1 MLHFIL
7 LSISILLI
15 IVTTTKWKWHPFLA
29 LLFVTVFYGIGTGLP
44 TETILKTINQ
54 GFGGTIGNIGII
66 IIAGLIIGTFLEKSG
81 GAQTLAHFLIRI
93 IGEQRIHWAMGLIGY
108 VVSIPV
114 FADSGFIILNPL
126 NKALTKKAG
135 VSLAGTAIALSMGLL
150 CSHTMVPPTPGP
162 IAAAAI
168 IDADLGQVILY
179 GLMTSLGALTVCI
192 IFAKYMGSKIF
203 IEAMVEETSEDK
215 KENIKAPSIT
225 KSFLP
230 IIVPIVLIVLRS
242 IANYPTL
249 PLGESTLVEI
259 LQFLGNPMIALSI
272 GMLLSFLLPEKFDR
286 AMLGTSGWVGEAL
299 KNAAIIIL
307 ITGAGGAF
315 GKMIQVSGINTII
328 ESNVQQIS
336 IGLLLPFI
344 LSAIIK
350 TAQGSSTVAIITT
363 ASIIMPMLSTLGLDD
378 MTAKAMVVVAIGA
391 GATVVSHANDSFF
404 WVVTQMTNMEV
415 KQGYQLHSA
424 ASAVLGISAIVILSL
439 IRLVVGS

>member
-1 MLHFIL
+1 MLHFIIL
-7 LSISILLI
+7 LISILLI
-15 IVTTTKWKWHPFLA
+15 ILTTTKWKWHPFLA
-29 LLFVTVFYGIGTGLP
+29 LLFVTVFYGVGTGIP
-44 TETILKTINQ
+44 TETILKTINE
-54 GFGGTIGNIGII
+54 GFGGTIGSIGII

-81 GAQTLAHFLIRI
+81 GAQTLAHFLINL
-93 IGEQRIHWAMGLIGY
+93 IGEKRIHWAMGLIGY

-168 IDADLGQVILY
+168 INADLGQVILF
-179 GLMTSLGALTVCI
+179 GFITSFGALIVCI
-192 IFAKYMGSKIF
+192 LFAKYMGNKIF
-203 IEAMVEETSEDK
+203 IEANIEESLGDINVAATPSVT
-215 KENIKAPSIT
+215 KA
-225 KSFLP
+225 FLP
-230 IIVPIVLIVLRS
+230 IVVPIVLIVLRS

-249 PLGESTLVEI
+249 PFGESQLVELI
-259 LQFLGNPMIALSI
+259 QFLGNPMIALSI
-272 GMLLSFLLPEKFDR
+272 GMLLSFLLPKKFDR
-286 AMLGTSGWVGEAL
+286 SMLGTSGWVGEAL
-299 KNAAIIIL
+299 KSAAIIIL

-315 GKMIQVSGINTII
+315 GKMIQVSGINAVI

-363 ASIIMPMLSTLGLDD
+363 ASIIMPMLVTLGLDD

-391 GATVVSHANDSFF
+391 GAAVVSHANDSFF
-404 WVVTQMTNMEV
+404 WVVTQMTDMEV

-424 ASAVLGISAIVILSL
+424 ASFVLGVSAFVILSF
-439 IRLVVGS
+439 IRLLVG

>member
-1 MLHFIL
+1 MLHFAI

-15 IVTTTKWKWHPFLA
+15 ILTTTKWKWHPFLA
-29 LLFVTVFYGIGTGLP
+29 LLFVTIFYGLGTGIP
-44 TETILKTINQ
+44 TETILKTINE
-54 GFGGTIGNIGII
+54 GFGGTIGNIGIL

-81 GAQTLAHFLIRI
+81 GAQTLAHFLIKL
-93 IGEQRIHWAMGLIGY
+93 IGEKRIHWAMGLIGY
-108 VVSIPV
+108 IVSIPV

-168 IDADLGQVILY
+168 IGADLGQVILF
-179 GLMTSLGALTVCI
+179 GLITSLGALVFCVL
-192 IFAKYMGSKIF
+192 FAKYMGRKIF
-203 IEAMVEETSEDK
+203 IESIVEETIGE
-215 KENIKAPSIT
+215 IKQAEAPSIT
-225 KSFLP
+225 KAFLP
-230 IIVPIVLIVLRS
+230 IVVPILLIVLRS
-242 IANYPTL
+242 IASYPTL
-249 PLGESTLVEI
+249 PFGESKFVDLI
-259 LQFLGNPMIALSI
+259 QFLGNPMIALSI
-272 GMLLSFLLPEKFDR
+272 GMLLSFLLPKKFDR
-286 AMLGTSGWVGEAL
+286 TMLGTSGWVGEAL
-299 KNAAIIIL
+299 KSAAIIIL

-363 ASIIMPMLSTLGLDD
+363 ASIIMPMLTTLGLED

-391 GATVVSHANDSFF
+391 GAAVVSHANDSFF

-424 ASAVLGISAIVILSL
+424 ASVVLGVSAIAILSL
-439 IRLVVGS
+439 IRLLVG

>member
-1 MLHFIL
+1 MLHFIIL
-7 LSISILLI
+7 LISILLI
-15 IVTTTKWKWHPFLA
+15 ILTTTKWKWHPFLA
-29 LLFVTVFYGIGTGLP
+29 LLFVTVFYGIGTGIP
-44 TETILKTINQ
+44 TETILKTINE
-54 GFGGTIGNIGII
+54 GFGGTIGSVGII

-81 GAQTLAHFLIRI
+81 GAQTLAHFLINL
-93 IGEQRIHWAMGLIGY
+93 IGEKRIHWAMGLIGY

-168 IDADLGQVILY
+168 INADLGQVILF
-179 GLMTSLGALTVCI
+179 GLITSLGALMVCI
-192 IFAKYMGSKIF
+192 IFAKYMGSKII
-203 IEAMVEETSEDK
+203 IEAKVEESLADINEVA
-215 KENIKAPSIT
+215 APSVT
-225 KSFLP
+225 KAFLP
-230 IIVPIVLIVLRS
+230 IIVPILLIVLRS
-242 IANYPTL
+242 IANYPSQ
-249 PLGESTLVEI
+249 PFGESQLVEVI
-259 LQFLGNPMIALSI
+259 QFLGNPMIALSI

-286 AMLGTSGWVGEAL
+286 SMLGTSGWGGEAL

-315 GKMIQVSGINTII
+315 GKMIQVSGINAVI

-336 IGLLLPFI
+336 IGLFLPFI

-363 ASIIMPMLSTLGLDD
+363 ASIIMPMLATLGLDD

-391 GATVVSHANDSFF
+391 GAAVVSHANDSFF
-404 WVVTQMTNMEV
+404 WVVTQMTDMKV

-424 ASAVLGISAIVILSL
+424 ASIVLGISAIIILSF
-439 IRLVVGS
+439 IRLLVE